1 MMSPEVQAMMAQM
14 GMAGMSG
21 GNAAMSGGNAT
32 DVSSAQIPHITLL
45 DDQQKRELPVATAQI
60 AQTKR
65 KGGSGAGGAML
76 QGFASQALS
85 FAAMGAGPAGMVAMP
100 IMGMAGGLVPG
111 MHHGTPSMTYI
122 WALPGRQ
129 SSTLVLSSTP
139 KFDISFAD
147 IVGIDPDQ
155 YEPTI
160 VRLVQSK
167 DNWRLVGAS
176 KVKMT
181 EMAQGYPESQIAE
194 ERLPARLNKLSL
206 GHAELEPQKPLD
218 AGEYA
223 VVLHPL
229 HKKKKGSL
237 GGGSEAQVFYS
248 VWDFSVPAQTN
259 NAANKKP

>member
-1 MMSPEVQAMMAQM
+1 M
-14 GMAGMSG
+14 
-21 GNAAMSGGNAT
+21 
-32 DVSSAQIPHITLL
+32 
-45 DDQQKRELPVATAQI
+45 
-60 AQTKR
+60 
-65 KGGSGAGGAML
+65 
-76 QGFASQALS
+76 
-85 FAAMGAGPAGMVAMP
+85 
-100 IMGMAGGLVPG
+100 
-111 MHHGTPSMTYI
+111 
-122 WALPGRQ
+122 
-129 SSTLVLSSTP
+129 LSSTP
-139 KFDISFAD
+139 KFEISFAD

-194 ERLPARLNKLSL
+194 ERLAARLNKLSP
-206 GHAELEPQKPLD
+206 GHAVLEPQKPLD

-248 VWDFSVPAQTN
+248 VWDFSVPAEPNSPAT
-259 NAANKKP
+259 KKP